1 MFMEKGTLSTTI
13 LIWILR
19 GVGATP
25 ETSYIQSCVYAH
37 GCYDVIIVGY
47 DVIEKVWKTLNVD

>member
-1 MFMEKGTLSTTI
+1 MFMEKGTFKHNHSPC
-13 LIWILR
+13 ILR
-19 GVGATP
+19 GVGATS

-47 DVIEKVWKTLNVD
+47 DVIENVWKTLNV